1 MEPEVKPSFS
11 MKYVILTLIT
21 TVLVSVVGIVINK
34 AFESKVSKE
43 LIITSKSELNIIEAV
58 KSPGLQIS
66 SRYTLKD
73 ENQTEIRSLLSKTF
87 VVENVSNEGV
97 DDLEVSIAI
106 DTEKAKLIEQPEITT
121 DPKYIIDG
129 VRVVKEESSNETN
142 HHWRVSLLNPGESIQ
157 FSYSAYSELEDVDVS
172 WNFVPRKKDW
182 SVKTRVRERDPITQA
197 FGSAS
202 FALFTMMF
210 FLTMTLVVSIPAYY
224 LQWSRREDFRLQYG
238 SFMRFW
244 REHRPW
250 KLFS

>member
-1 MEPEVKPSFS
+1 

-21 TVLVSVVGIVINK
+21 TILVSVVGIVINK

-43 LIITSKSELNIIEAV
+43 LIITSEPELNIIKAV

-73 ENQTEIRSLLSKTF
+73 QNQTEIRSLLSKAF
-87 VVENVSNEGV
+87 IVENVSYEGV
-97 DDLEVSIAI
+97 DNLEVSIAI
-106 DTEKAKLIEQPEITT
+106 DGKKAKLIDQPEIATY
-121 DPKYIIDG
+121 PKYIIDG
-129 VRVVKEESSNETN
+129 MRVVKEESSDETN
-142 HHWRVSLLNPGESIQ
+142 HHWKVSLLNPGESIK
-157 FSYSAYSELEDVDVS
+157 FSYSAYSEHEGVDVS

-182 SVKTRVRERDPITQA
+182 LVKTRVRERDPITKA

-202 FALFTMMF
+202 FALFTMI
-210 FLTMTLVVSIPAYY
+210 FLLIMTVVISIPAYY

-238 SFMRFW
+238 NFMRFW
-244 REHRPW
+244 REHKPW